1 LIESNAWATYL
12 MTNLSEKLAT
22 STSEISEVTQEFFEN
37 CGGDPRYQL
46 SCLNLDTK
54 EVEFFPVETPCLLL
68 GRGSDCDLR
77 LKQRDISYRHVYLQ
91 MLNQRLLVVDLGS
104 RAGTQW
110 SGSRRR
116 SGWLLPGRDIQI
128 GNYKI
133 QLVKWDQSD
142 ETLAEVG
149 DSDVSL
155 KTVLQ
160 TDSKPFPSASLEL
173 LSAKNQSPTGRSL
186 VLKPGVTLIGR
197 SRIAQIRL
205 KHDSVSHVHSSLV
218 LTSEGLWV
226 VDLLGRDGAKLNGD
240 QVKFAR
246 LRSDDIIHIGAFHLR
261 VETSLTKPSLG
272 VMNAPHLGQSSSGD
286 SRLGQD
292 AGDSSVVQSRPESS
306 SLKGTDFNQSDA
318 DISIRDGEATVM
330 DEGDDSARW
339 SDIINALKTGGFGS

>member
-1 LIESNAWATYL
+1 
-12 MTNLSEKLAT
+12 MTNITEKITTLSSDIL
-22 STSEISEVTQEFFEN
+22 EVTQEFFEN
-37 CGGDPRYQL
+37 CGGDPKYQL

-116 SGWLLPGRDIQI
+116 SGWLLPGRDIQV

-133 QLVKWDQSD
+133 RLVKWDQS
-142 ETLAEVG
+142 EEASAEDG
-149 DSDVSL
+149 ESDISL
-155 KTVLQ
+155 KAVLE
-160 TDSKPFPSASLEL
+160 TDSKPFPNASLEL

-186 VLKPGVTLIGR
+186 ILKPGVTLIGR

-226 VDLLGRDGAKLNGD
+226 VDLLGRDGTSLNGD
-240 QVKFAR
+240 QIKFAR
-246 LRSDDIIHIGAFHLR
+246 LQSGDVINVGAFHLR
-261 VETSLTKPSLG
+261 VETSLMKSSVG
-272 VMNAPHLGQSSSGD
+272 VMNTLHLDQSSFGD
-286 SRLGQD
+286 SRLGPD
-292 AGDSSVVQSRPESS
+292 AGGSSVVQSRSESS
-306 SLKGTDFNQSDA
+306 DLEGADFDHSDA
-318 DISIRDGEATVM
+318 DIPILEDEATVM